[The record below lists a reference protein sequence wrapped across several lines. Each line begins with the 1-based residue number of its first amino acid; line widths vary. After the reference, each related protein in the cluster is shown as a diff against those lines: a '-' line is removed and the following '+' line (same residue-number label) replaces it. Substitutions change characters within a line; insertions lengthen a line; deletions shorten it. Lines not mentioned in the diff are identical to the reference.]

1 MRTKKQEKKEPDIP
15 PNTAELLRRV
25 DFFSD
30 LDGAVLSRFERI
42 ATVQSFQNEETIM
55 LAGDARRAIFFIT
68 KGQAKVFYD
77 SKNARN
83 NILSLLDVGDFFGE
97 IQLFNENGKSS
108 ISVKADGECTVIIF
122 KGKDFVNEIRNIPE
136 LLLVFLKETTQ
147 KLNKSYMQTA
157 SLSMNT
163 IKRRI
168 RACLMQFID
177 ERGVR
182 IPYKNSTVI
191 KLKNRPTQ
199 QQIAE
204 MSGTT
209 RETVNRELAALIKN
223 GCIELE
229 GKDLILLKELALND

>member
-1 MRTKKQEKKEPDIP
+1 MHTKKQEKKEPDAP
-15 PNTAELLRRV
+15 LSTAELLHRV
-25 DFFSD
+25 EFFSN
-30 LDGAVLSRFERI
+30 LDSAVLSRFEQI
-42 ATVQSFQNEETIM
+42 ATVQSFQDGETIM

-68 KGQAKVFYD
+68 KGQAKGFHD
-77 SKNARN
+77 SKNARS

-97 IQLFNENGKSS
+97 IQLFNENGKST

-122 KGKDFVNEIRNIPE
+122 RGKDFVNEIRNIPE
-136 LLLVFLKETTQ
+136 LLLVFLKQTTQ
-147 KLNKSYMQTA
+147 KLNKSYMQIA

-163 IKRRI
+163 INRRI
-168 RACLMQFID
+168 KACLMQFID

-182 IPYKNSTVI
+182 IQYRNDTAI

-209 RETVNRELAALIKN
+209 RETVNRELAALIKD
-223 GCIELE
+223 GYIEL
-229 GKDLILLKELALND
+229 GNKDLILLKELPK